1 MKRIS
6 IILTAA
12 VVILFASCKKNLPDI
27 GGTSAQKI
35 ANEWW
40 VTLDEGGTK
49 DVYGLGHF
57 KMATYNTA
65 ANNDSIWVDDFGNGW
80 QFKVKAKADYSN
92 LTFSQTAG
100 APNEYYPITVKITE
114 GKVILDA
121 GHSKAGNKVDSI
133 HFKVEFSD
141 DPGTFYEMNGHART
155 KFIEDEY

>member
-40 VTLDEGGTK
+40 VTLDQGGTK
-49 DVYGLGHF
+49 DFYGIGHF

-80 QFKVKAKADYSN
+80 GFKVKAKADYSN
-92 LTFSQTAG
+92 LTFAQPTPA
-100 APNEYYPITVKITE
+100 ANEYYGITVKITE
-114 GKVILDA
+114 GKVILGG
-121 GHSKAGNKVDSI
+121 GHSKSGNIVDSI

-141 DPGTFYEMNGHART
+141 DAGTVYEMNGHART
-155 KFIEDEY
+155 KFIE